1 MSNKVVM
8 VILRAYPE
16 RYPAIVPLAK
26 NLHVA
31 FDGAYDAPGLVR
43 CNAIEPEVALLD
55 LRGLTEPIGM
65 LVHAARSCLGRARL
79 IVIGMP
85 DDEHMAEQAIV
96 AGAAGFLS
104 KDLSDNALLAAIS
117 RTSQGA
123 LHLTSTGMRAI
134 SKLVEENRPKS
145 TPRR

>member
-65 LVHAARSCLGRARL
+65 LVHAARACLGRARL

-117 RTSQGA
+117 RTAQGA
-123 LHLTSTGMRAI
+123 LHLTSTGLRAI
-134 SKLVEENRPKS
+134 NKLVEENRPKS